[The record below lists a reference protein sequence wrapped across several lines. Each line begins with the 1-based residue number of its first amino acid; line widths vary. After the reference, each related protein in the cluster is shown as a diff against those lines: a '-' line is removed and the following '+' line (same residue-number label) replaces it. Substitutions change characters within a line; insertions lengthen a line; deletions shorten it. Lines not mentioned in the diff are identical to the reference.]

1 MKVRFV
7 VSLLFSAAW
16 LCCTPAVA
24 QTTWVVD
31 LAGGPGSQFTQ
42 IQPAIQ
48 AAAPGDFIHVRAN
61 SASYAACTVNRP
73 VTIVGGFGAPG
84 SQTGITNITITGIP
98 HGSTCMVA
106 RVSTSTLSVTNCP
119 GRVRL
124 EDLSWV
130 VGPVSFVDC
139 ADLQLRRCWFLV
151 WYHSIQMTRS
161 RVWALSSRFDPVA
174 SGAPTTLILVD
185 STLRMQSFQAFGA
198 GAGWSTPS
206 NAIHSTNS
214 HMFCG
219 PSTVLRGG
227 QGFIPLGGSYFA
239 SSIVFGPGTTITG
252 DPRADIGS
260 WAQTLTLR
268 VDETNLDHAR
278 AGQPC
283 SVTVLGPD
291 AGVAFVALSSEPAAP
306 TDLGPY
312 GESWLDQGSLIVLGL
327 YPLDASGRIDF
338 QFTVP
343 ATAPI
348 GLRHVAQSLVIG
360 PGGSVKLTMP
370 SPFTVVP

>member
-1 MKVRFV
+1 MKVSFV
-7 VSLLFSAAW
+7 VSLLVSAAW
-16 LCCTPAVA
+16 LCCAPAVA

-61 SASYAACTVNRP
+61 SATYAACTVNRP
-73 VTIVGGFGAPG
+73 VTIVGGFGA
-84 SQTGITNITITGIP
+84 TGVPTHITSITITGIP
-98 HGSTCMVA
+98 NGSTCMVA
-106 RVSTSTLSVTNCP
+106 RVSTETLSVTNCP

-124 EDLSWV
+124 ERIEWAIGS
-130 VGPVSFVDC
+130 VSFVDC
-139 ADLQLRRCWFLV
+139 ADVQLRRCFFYV
-151 WYHSIQMTRS
+151 EYQSIQMTRS
-161 RVWALSSRFDPVA
+161 HVWAIGSSFTPWA

-185 STLRMQSFQAFGA
+185 STLRMQSFRSLGA
-198 GAGWSTPS
+198 GGYWSTPS
-206 NAIHSTNS
+206 NAIHATNS

-219 PSTVLRGG
+219 PTTELRGG

-239 SSIVFGPGTTITG
+239 SSIVFGPGTTLTG

-268 VDETNLDHAR
+268 VDETNLGLVR
-278 AGQPC
+278 AGRPC
-283 SVTVLGPD
+283 WVTVLGPD

-360 PGGSVKLTMP
+360 PGGYVKLTMP